1 MKEEYEGQCVY
12 LYVSAYNLLLF
23 GTTRGTMTS
32 FHTEELTWIHVEFDN
47 RIVVSICS
55 SDLLD
60 KQAIV
65 VTNCA
70 LAELEFILGK
80 S

>member
-1 MKEEYEGQCVY
+1 MRS
-12 LYVSAYNLLLF
+12 L
-23 GTTRGTMTS
+23 
-32 FHTEELTWIHVEFDN
+32 HTEELTWIHAEFDN
-47 RIVVSICS
+47 RIVVSICR
-55 SDLLD
+55 SDLLH

-65 VTNCA
+65 VTNRA

>member
-1 MKEEYEGQCVY
+1 
-12 LYVSAYNLLLF
+12 
-23 GTTRGTMTS
+23 MTS